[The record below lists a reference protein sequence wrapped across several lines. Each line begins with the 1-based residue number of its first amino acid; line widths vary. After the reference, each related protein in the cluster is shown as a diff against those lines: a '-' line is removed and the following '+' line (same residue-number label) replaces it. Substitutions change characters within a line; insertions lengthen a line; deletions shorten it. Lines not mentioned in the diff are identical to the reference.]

1 MKEKKVATSVDLLI
15 NVGQYEHLQIT
26 KYAETKIEYE
36 SQEEM
41 VKKEDQLTDEL
52 VADVIRTMRS
62 LPEKL
67 GKKTEAVSAIEEK
80 IMKKVPA
87 WLENNPVPNLAEK
100 KFQEAQGKE
109 SIRVEAKNESI
120 KEESVDVENLLGED
134 SIKSDK
140 EETNTEEDLFGE
152 DDDELFDDK

>member
-1 MKEKKVATSVDLLI
+1 MQEKKIATSVDLLI

-26 KYAETKIEYE
+26 KYAENKIEYE

-52 VADVIRTMRS
+52 VADVIRTMRG

-80 IMKKVPA
+80 IIKKIPG

-100 KFQEAQGKE
+100 KFEDAQGKE
-109 SIRVEAKNESI
+109 SARVEAKKETMKEASI
-120 KEESVDVENLLGED
+120 DVENLIGED

-140 EETNTEEDLFGE
+140 QESQAETEDLFDDDLFE
-152 DDDELFDDK
+152 DDK

>member
-1 MKEKKVATSVDLLI
+1 MQEKKIATSVDLLI

-36 SQEEM
+36 SKEEM

-52 VADVIRTMRS
+52 VADVIRTMRG

-80 IMKKVPA
+80 IIKKIPG
-87 WLENNPVPNLAEK
+87 WLENNPIPNMAEK
-100 KFQEAQGKE
+100 KFEDAQGKE
-109 SIRVEAKNESI
+109 SARVEAKKETMKEASI
-120 KEESVDVENLLGED
+120 DVENLLGED
-134 SIKSDK
+134 SIKSNK

-152 DDDELFDDK
+152 EDELFDDK